1 MTIDALNLISNGMA
15 EMGLEYG
22 LGTYNKTPVVY
33 PYFVGEYQE
42 FESTTEDGKQE
53 STFMLNGFSRGD
65 WLELVYAKE
74 KIEKYFNRIWGRT
87 VITDNGSAVAVFYS
101 DSLIVPTGDMEL
113 KRVQINLKVMEWKVY

>member
-1 MTIDALNLISNGMA
+1 MTVDALNLISNGMA
-15 EMGLEYG
+15 EIGLEYG
-22 LGTYNKTPVVY
+22 FGTYNKTPVVY

-65 WLELVYAKE
+65 WLDLVYAKE
-74 KIEKYFNRIWGRT
+74 KIEKYFNRIWGKT
-87 VITDNGSAVAVFYS
+87 VITDNGSAVAVFFS